1 MKETNVEF
9 SKESSN
15 YKGKKRKKGG
25 GEGEEKTGSIA
36 QVEQIKLAVKNNLQT

>member
-15 YKGKKRKKGG
+15 YKGKKRKKG